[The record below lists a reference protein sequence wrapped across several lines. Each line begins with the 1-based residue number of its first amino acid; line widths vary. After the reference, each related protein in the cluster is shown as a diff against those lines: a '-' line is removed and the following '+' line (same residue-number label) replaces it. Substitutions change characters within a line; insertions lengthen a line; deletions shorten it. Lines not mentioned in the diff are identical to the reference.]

1 MRQAIT
7 PTTLSLST
15 ALDFVRFA
23 GGLMV
28 RPKHWRQPVCS
39 DCEAIMGD
47 FPDMVKRVS
56 LLTIPDT
63 QDRFRYLLT

>member
-1 MRQAIT
+1 
-7 PTTLSLST
+7 
-15 ALDFVRFA
+15 
-23 GGLMV
+23 MV